1 MSDNDMKRV
10 NFGELPITKSEDVEF
25 SEELAD
31 EADKKAQQRAA
42 EATTRGAI
50 LGGCEDDEFNNSC
63 CISRWHRCS

>member
-1 MSDNDMKRV
+1 MSDNDMKRI

-42 EATTRGAI
+42 EADKRA
-50 LGGCEDDEFNNSC
+50 EQS
-63 CISRWHRCS
+63 